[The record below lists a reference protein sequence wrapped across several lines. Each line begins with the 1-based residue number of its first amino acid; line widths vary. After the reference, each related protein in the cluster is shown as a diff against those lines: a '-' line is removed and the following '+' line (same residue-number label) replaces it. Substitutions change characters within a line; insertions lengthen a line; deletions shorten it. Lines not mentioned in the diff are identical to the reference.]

1 MELFPSVKI
10 TDEKI
15 MLVIPLVFAEF
26 VVVEGLSSNY
36 IKKFC
41 LHLNSSLTSHFQVLP
56 HFFFFLR

>member
-15 MLVIPLVFAEF
+15 LLVIPLVFAEF

-36 IKKFC
+36 IKK
-41 LHLNSSLTSHFQVLP
+41 LSSLEF
-56 HFFFFLR
+56 